1 MGVGI
6 LGTVS
11 DETHT
16 AVEMVETATA
26 KWASFVIG

>member
-26 KWASFVIG
+26 KCGHPL